1 MTVSWQALCLT
12 TMSPAPHDVVLLW
25 FKRDLRV
32 SDHPALALAGS
43 YVLPVYIIEPDYWA
57 LPDTSARQWAFTAE
71 ALESLRADLAAM
83 GQPLVIRMGD
93 AVTELARLCKAHGIT
108 RIISHEE
115 TGNSWT
121 YARDRR
127 VAAWAAASG
136 VNWQEVP
143 QSGVV
148 RRLRSRDGW
157 QAKRNAFMRRASA
170 DPQPALAPVVPDPP
184 GLERL
189 PDARALRLTPDPCPH
204 RQNGS
209 KASAQRALDSFLSV
223 RGERY
228 RVAMSSPLTAERA
241 CSRLSPYIA
250 LGILSVRQV
259 EKARVTAR
267 KHHPAESGWHASLNS
282 FAKRLAWRDHFI
294 QKLEDEPAIEHRCL
308 HPAHEGLR
316 PRMPDADLLRTW
328 ETGQTG
334 VPFVDACMRYLG
346 ATGWLNFRMRAMLM
360 SFASYHLWLDWRAT
374 GPVLARLFTDY
385 EPGIHWSQVQMQSGT
400 TGINTI
406 RIYNPIKQSM
416 DQDPDGKF
424 IRKWVPELAHVPAA
438 HMHTPWTWAEGSAS
452 LHTRY
457 PPPVVDVAKAGAAAR
472 DALWGLRK
480 QAGFH
485 DIAQAVAHKHA
496 SRARHTDRSS
506 TTAIRAARRKAAHP
520 DQLSLD
526 L

>member
-1 MTVSWQALCLT
+1 
-12 TMSPAPHDVVLLW
+12 MSPTSHAPVLLW

-32 SDHPALALAGS
+32 SDHPALAAAGAR
-43 YVLPVYIIEPDYWA
+43 VLPLYIIEPDYWA

-71 ALESLRADLAAM
+71 ALESLRTDLAAM
-83 GQPLVIRMGD
+83 GQPLIVRIGD
-93 AVTELARLCKAHGIT
+93 AVTELARLCKAQGIT
-108 RIISHEE
+108 RMISHEE
-115 TGNSWT
+115 TGNGWT

-136 VNWQEVP
+136 VCWQEVP

-157 QAKRNAFMRRASA
+157 QGQRTAFMRAA
-170 DPQPALAPVVPDPP
+170 PTEPPQALAPLSRDISTVD
-184 GLERL
+184 RL
-189 PDARALRLTPDPCPH
+189 PDARGLRLAPDLCPH

-209 KASAQRALDSFLSV
+209 RAAADRALDSFLSV

-228 RVAMSSPLTAERA
+228 RVAMSSPVTAERA
-241 CSRLSPYIA
+241 CSRLSPYLA
-250 LGILSVRQV
+250 LGVLSVRQI
-259 EKARVTAR
+259 EQARATAR
-267 KHHPAESGWHASLNS
+267 AQHQGQRDWQAALNS

-294 QKLEDEPAIEHRCL
+294 QKLEDEPAIEHHCL
-308 HPAHEGLR
+308 HRAHEGLR
-316 PRMPDADLLRTW
+316 PRVADADLLRAW
-328 ETGQTG
+328 ERGETG
-334 VPFVDACMRYLG
+334 VPFVDACMRYLR

-406 RIYNPIKQSM
+406 RIYNPIKQSI
-416 DQDPDGKF
+416 DQDPSGQF
-424 IRKWVPELAHVPAA
+424 IRRWVPELAQVPTAYL
-438 HMHTPWTWAEGSAS
+438 HTPWTWSEGGTGVQA
-452 LHTRY
+452 RY
-457 PPPVVDVAKAGAAAR
+457 PAPVVDIAQAGAQAR
-472 DALWGLRK
+472 DALWGLRQ
-480 QAGFH
+480 QAGFR
-485 DIAQAVAHKHA
+485 DTARAVAHKHA
-496 SRARHTDRSS
+496 SRARSTDRSS
-506 TTAIRAARRKAAHP
+506 ASVIRAARRKSKHP

>member
-1 MTVSWQALCLT
+1 MP
-12 TMSPAPHDVVLLW
+12 MSPAAQAPVLVW

-32 SDHPALALAGS
+32 SDHSALALAGRH
-43 YVLPVYIIEPDYWA
+43 VLPLYIIEPDYWA

-71 ALESLRADLAAM
+71 ALESLRIDLAAM
-83 GQPLVIRMGD
+83 GQPLVVRMGD
-93 AVTELARLCKAHGIT
+93 AVTELARLCKAQRIT
-108 RIISHEE
+108 QIISHEE
-115 TGNSWT
+115 TGNGWT
-121 YARDRR
+121 YARDKR

-136 VNWQEVP
+136 VHWQEVP

-157 QAKRNAFMRRASA
+157 QGQRNAFMRATLA
-170 DPQPALAPVVPDPP
+170 ETPQALAPLSRDIST
-184 GLERL
+184 LERL
-189 PDARALRLTPDPCPH
+189 PDARGLRLAPDLCPH

-209 KASAQRALDSFLSV
+209 RPAADRALESFLTV

-241 CSRLSPYIA
+241 CSRLSPYLA
-250 LGILSVRQV
+250 LGVVSVRQV
-259 EKARVTAR
+259 EQARLAAR
-267 KHHPAESGWHASLNS
+267 AQHLGQRDWQSALNS

-294 QKLEDEPAIEHRCL
+294 QKLEDEPAIEHHCL
-308 HPAHEGLR
+308 HHAHEELR
-316 PRMPDADLLRTW
+316 PRAPDHVLLHAW
-328 ETGQTG
+328 EMGETG
-334 VPFVDACMRYLG
+334 VPFVDACMRYLR

-406 RIYNPIKQSM
+406 RIYYPIKQSI
-416 DQDPDGKF
+416 DQDPNGQF
-424 IRKWVPELAHVPAA
+424 IRRWVPELAQVPTAYL
-438 HMHTPWTWAEGSAS
+438 HTPWTWAEGAGGVQA
-452 LHTRY
+452 RY
-457 PPPVVDVAKAGAAAR
+457 PAPVVDIARAGARAR
-472 DALWGLRK
+472 DALWGLRQ
-480 QAGFH
+480 QAGFR
-485 DIAQAVAHKHA
+485 DMARVVAHKHA
-496 SRARHTDRSS
+496 SRAGNTDRSS
-506 TTAIRAARRKAAHP
+506 VSAIRAARRKPAHP

>member
-1 MTVSWQALCLT
+1 
-12 TMSPAPHDVVLLW
+12 MSPTSNAPVLLW

-32 SDHPALALAGS
+32 LDHPALAAAGAH
-43 YVLPVYIIEPDYWA
+43 VLPVYIIEPEYWA

-71 ALESLRADLAAM
+71 ALESLRADLTAM
-83 GQPLVIRMGD
+83 GQPLIVRMGD
-93 AVTELARLCKAHGIT
+93 AVTELARLCKVQGIT
-108 RIISHEE
+108 QMISHEE
-115 TGNSWT
+115 TGNGWT
-121 YARDRR
+121 YARDKR

-136 VNWQEVP
+136 VRWQELP

-157 QAKRNAFMRRASA
+157 QGKRNAFMRATA
-170 DPQPALAPVVPDPP
+170 AEPPQALAPLSRDISTV
-184 GLERL
+184 EHL
-189 PDARALRLTPDPCPH
+189 PDARALRLAPDPCPH

-209 KASAQRALDSFLSV
+209 RAAADRAVESFLSV

-241 CSRLSPYIA
+241 CSRLSPYLA
-250 LGILSVRQV
+250 LGVLSVRQV
-259 EKARVTAR
+259 ERARVTAR
-267 KHHPAESGWHASLNS
+267 AQHQGQRDWQAALNS

-294 QKLEDEPAIEHRCL
+294 QKLEDEPGIEHHCL
-308 HPAHEGLR
+308 HRAHEGLR
-316 PRMPDADLLRTW
+316 PRVADAVLLRAW
-328 ETGQTG
+328 GRGETG
-334 VPFVDACMRYLG
+334 VPFVDACMRYLR

-406 RIYNPIKQSM
+406 RIYNPVKQSL
-416 DQDPDGKF
+416 DQDPSGQF
-424 IRKWVPELAHVPAA
+424 IRTWVPELAQVPAA
-438 HMHTPWTWAEGSAS
+438 FLHTPWVWSEGAAG
-452 LHTRY
+452 LQARY
-457 PPPVVDVAKAGAAAR
+457 PAPVVDIAQAGAQAR
-472 DALWGLRK
+472 VALWGLRQ
-480 QAGFH
+480 QAGFR
-485 DIAQAVAHKHA
+485 DVAQKVAQKHA
-496 SRARHTDRSS
+496 SRARNTDRSS
-506 TTAIRAARRKAAHP
+506 AASLKAARRKPAHP